1 MDIGV
6 FYEQLAE
13 RKYGPLFRGEPLK
26 NYTSWKIGG
35 PADLLYCPQNYLE
48 CTEVLQL
55 AKKAGIPVTFLGAGS
70 NVLVADEGIRG
81 LVILTTEW
89 REVTWEM
96 CRVTAGSGTL
106 ISTLSREAAERGLA
120 GLEYAVGIPGTLGGA
135 VMMNAGAY
143 GCSLDQVLDQVKTL
157 DLAGQ
162 LREYTKTELELGY
175 RTSIFKKKKELIV
188 EATLSLRPGDTDQIK
203 ETMKN
208 YLLTRREKQP
218 LELPSAGSVFKNTE
232 RGAGRLVEAVGAKG
246 WRVGNA
252 QVSEKHANFIV
263 NLGEAKATDVLKLI
277 SEVQEAVKRQFNVE
291 LQTEIVLLGFET
303 HSYTGR

>member
-1 MDIGV
+1 
-6 FYEQLAE
+6 
-13 RKYGPLFRGEPLK
+13 
-26 NYTSWKIGG
+26 
-35 PADLLYCPQNYLE
+35 
-48 CTEVLQL
+48 
-55 AKKAGIPVTFLGAGS
+55 
-70 NVLVADEGIRG
+70 
-81 LVILTTEW
+81 
-89 REVTWEM
+89 
-96 CRVTAGSGTL
+96 
-106 ISTLSREAAERGLA
+106 
-120 GLEYAVGIPGTLGGA
+120 
-135 VMMNAGAY
+135 MMNAGAY
-143 GCSLDQVLDQVKTL
+143 GYSLAQVLEQVKTL

-162 LREYTKTELELGY
+162 LREYTQTELELGY

-188 EATLSLRPGDTDQIK
+188 EATLSLQPGDTDQIK
-203 ETMKN
+203 ETMKR

-263 NLGEAKATDVLKLI
+263 NLGEAKATDVLQLI
-277 SEVQEAVKRQFNVE
+277 AEVQEAVKRQFNVE